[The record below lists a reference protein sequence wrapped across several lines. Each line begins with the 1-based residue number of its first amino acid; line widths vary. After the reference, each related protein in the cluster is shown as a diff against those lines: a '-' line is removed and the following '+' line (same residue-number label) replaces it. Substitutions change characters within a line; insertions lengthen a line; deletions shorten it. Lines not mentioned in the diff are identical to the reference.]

1 MFGQL
6 VTCPLVSWQ
15 LETMRLESM
24 SFWHVFYTEIHW
36 KIPKFI
42 ENEIYEKEI
51 WLINWIFMIFISE
64 IHWKITKFFENTKIF
79 GKIQKIIENVTKFGQ
94 LIEF

>member
-1 MFGQL
+1 
-6 VTCPLVSWQ
+6 
-15 LETMRLESM
+15 
-24 SFWHVFYTEIHW
+24 
-36 KIPKFI
+36 
-42 ENEIYEKEI
+42 
-51 WLINWIFMIFISE
+51 MIFIAE